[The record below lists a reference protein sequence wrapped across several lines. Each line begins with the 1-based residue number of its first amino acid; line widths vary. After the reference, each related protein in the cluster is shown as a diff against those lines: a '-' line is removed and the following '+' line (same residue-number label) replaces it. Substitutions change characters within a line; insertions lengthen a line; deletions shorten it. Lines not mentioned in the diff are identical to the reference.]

1 MSPWRLAGLSAA
13 LLAHHRLR
21 TALSVLGVG
30 LGVAAVIVTAAI
42 GRGAEAEMVARV
54 RAMGTDLIAVNA
66 GQTRVIAG
74 RARQM
79 STVTTLSAADAE
91 AIAELPSVAEAAA
104 ALNRKT
110 TLHWG
115 GTTATT
121 TVVGAGAS
129 IAVVRDLRLAAG
141 RFHNQAD
148 ARLRARVAVLGPTVV
163 ANLFG
168 GADPF
173 GRSVRIGRVPFTVI
187 GVTAPKGVDAG
198 GVDQD
203 DQVYI
208 PLSTAMR
215 RVANVDHVDAIYA
228 QIRGEERMA
237 EAETAI
243 AALLRERHRLRGR
256 PDDFTVQ
263 NQASLLAHQRETA
276 AATTLLTAGV
286 AAIALMVGGVGILAV
301 MLLAVRERTHE
312 IGLRRALGASR
323 AAVRW
328 QFLLEATGL
337 SLTGGVTGLA
347 LGIAGILAARA
358 LTTWRPPLP
367 WDYAVAGVLITLA
380 LGVLAGA
387 WPATRAARLDPVVA
401 LQG

>member
-13 LLAHHRLR
+13 LLVHHRLR

-79 STVTTLSAADAE
+79 STVTTLTAADAE
-91 AIAELPSVAEAAA
+91 ALAALPAVAEAAA

-121 TVVGAGAS
+121 TVVGAGAG

-141 RFHNQAD
+141 RFHNHAD

-168 GADPF
+168 GADPL

-243 AALLRERHRLRGR
+243 AALLRRRHRLRGQ

-301 MLLAVRERTHE
+301 MLLAVRERTYE
-312 IGLRRALGASR
+312 IGLRRALGATR
-323 AAVRW
+323 TAVRW

-337 SLTGGVTGLA
+337 SLAGGVAGFL
-347 LGIAGILAARA
+347 LGTAAILTAD
-358 LTTWRPPLP
+358 TCGPWPLLPP
-367 WDYAVAGVLITLA
+367 WDYAGAAVLITLVV
-380 LGVLAGA
+380 GILAGA

-401 LQG
+401 LRG